1 MKKNTSWKFTDELS
15 VTFQSS
21 VSGVGEFG
29 HSLFQFLEFLSKGF
43 VHMFYI
49 VTTIY
54 LIGHGLRFSR
64 WIVAF
69 FWASENKPTFFFR
82 HIFQGQTKRRPTYQ
96 HSSTHSIFHVC
107 ICKFVMYFSEK
118 SRFHLKMCYHFFY
131 PFYQDN
137 FLNS

>member
-82 HIFQGQTKRRPTYQ
+82 HIFQGQTKRRDQPPINN
-96 HSSTHSIFHVC
+96 STLNFSCMYANLSCIFT
-107 ICKFVMYFSEK
+107 KEL
-118 SRFHLKMCYHFFY
+118 RQREL
-131 PFYQDN
+131 
-137 FLNS
+137 